1 LGPILGDEGFRIING
16 ANRRHGWRNVC
27 FAPPPAMLIIGKGIA
42 MDIAQALQ
50 QLTTLIANA
59 PDWCIVLIDLVLCV
73 GGALVVHALVYR
85 LLVRLANHTREFVG
99 RLLVRLKG
107 PTRLTAALI
116 GLTAAIGIA
125 PQAYGRYPIIQ
136 HVLLMGVIL
145 LIAWIAWTALNLW
158 LTFYLQ
164 RFEDQGDFHAR
175 KHVTQTHILKRVLG
189 FLIWFSAVAA
199 CLMTFDEV
207 RQYGISLLASAG
219 AAGLIVGLAL
229 QPVLKNLIAGIQIAI
244 TQPIKIGDSLN
255 VEGEFGTVED
265 IKATYVVVRTWDLRR
280 LVLPLSYFI
289 EQPFQNWTR
298 ESTNLLGAAMIYL
311 DYSAPIE
318 ALRAKAREI
327 VEMSPLWDHNV
338 FALQITDFRERTM
351 EVRVLVS
358 ASTSGKLFDLRCVLR
373 EQLIAYLQAQHPRAL
388 PRTRTEETVVG
399 SGHLELGHE
408 AGHDHDSDLG

>member
-1 LGPILGDEGFRIING
+1 ME
-16 ANRRHGWRNVC
+16 
-27 FAPPPAMLIIGKGIA
+27 
-42 MDIAQALQ
+42 IAQALDE
-50 QLTTLIANA
+50 LTTLIASA
-59 PDWCIVLIDLVLCV
+59 PDWGIVLIDLVVCV
-73 GGALVVHALVYR
+73 GGALIIHALAYR

-99 RLLVRLKG
+99 RLLPRLRG

-116 GLTAAIGIA
+116 GLSTAIGIA

-136 HVLLMGVIL
+136 HLLLIGVIL
-145 LIAWIAWTALNLW
+145 LIAWILWTALNLW

-164 RFEDQGDFHAR
+164 QFEDQADFLAR
-175 KHVTQTHILKRVLG
+175 KHVTQTHILKRVIG
-189 FLIWFSAVAA
+189 FLIWFAAIAA

-219 AAGLIVGLAL
+219 AAGIIVGLAL

-298 ESTNLLGAAMIYL
+298 ESTNLLGTAMIYL

-327 VEMSPLWDHNV
+327 VEMSPLWDHSV
-338 FALQITDFRERTM
+338 FALQVTDFRERTM

-358 ASTSGKLFDLRCVLR
+358 ASTSGKLFELRCLLR
-373 EQLIAYLQAQHPRAL
+373 EQLIVYLQTQHPRAL
-388 PRTRTEETVVG
+388 PRTRTEATVLG
-399 SGHLELGHE
+399 SGHLEQDHSF
-408 AGHDHDSDLG
+408 GHDHDSDLG